1 MQRND
6 CWQIIAVLENH
17 NERTV
22 LRTKMKLAIFL
33 SLISA
38 SAAINAGHGAD
49 VAPLILQQSIPL
61 PGVKGKF
68 DHVAIDLAGQRVFMA
83 AKANDTLEVVDLK
96 NGSRLRSVAGFH
108 EPQGVL
114 YLPDTK
120 QVVVA
125 NGGNGEVQFLDGS
138 SLNVIYR
145 FPFTADADN
154 LRYDA
159 QARRVYVAA
168 QDGVIG
174 PIELNTMEKLPEIK
188 LPGHPEAFA
197 IETGGCRLF
206 VNVPKTDSVFVIDRC
221 KTEIVGQWQLTKAKV
236 NYTMAFDEAHSRL
249 FVGCRNP
256 ASVVV
261 LDSNTGREVATFPI
275 GGETD
280 CIFYDGEHQRIYATG
295 AEGTLDVVEQM
306 DSDHYRVLAKFL
318 TAPLARTCLFVPE
331 LDRLFV
337 ALPRQKDHDAE
348 LRVYQARH

>member
-1 MQRND
+1 
-6 CWQIIAVLENH
+6 
-17 NERTV
+17 
-22 LRTKMKLAIFL
+22 MKLAIFL
-33 SLISA
+33 SLIGA
-38 SAAINAGHGAD
+38 SAVINASHGTD

-68 DHVAIDLAGQRVFMA
+68 DHLAVDLAGHRIFVA
-83 AKANDTLEVVDLK
+83 AKINNTLEVVDFQ
-96 NGSRLRSVAGFH
+96 NGRRVRSVSGFR

-114 YLPDTK
+114 YLPDTR
-120 QVVVA
+120 QVIIA

-138 SLNVIYR
+138 SFNVIKHVS
-145 FPFTADADN
+145 FTADADN

-174 PIELNTMEKLPEIK
+174 SIDLNRMKKLLEIK

-197 IETGGCRLF
+197 IESGGRRLF
-206 VNVPKTDSVFVIDRC
+206 VNAPKSDSVFVIDRS
-221 KTEIVGQWQLTKAKV
+221 KSEVIGRWQLTKANV

-261 LDSNTGREVATFPI
+261 LDSNTGGEVTAFPI

-280 CIFYDGEHQRIYATG
+280 CMFYDRAHQRIYATG
-295 AEGTLDVVEQM
+295 AEGTLDVVEQV
-306 DSDHYRVLAKFL
+306 DADHYRVLAKL
-318 TAPLARTCLFVPE
+318 PTAPLARTCLFVPE

-337 ALPRQKDHDAE
+337 AVPRQKDHDAE

>member
-1 MQRND
+1 
-6 CWQIIAVLENH
+6 
-17 NERTV
+17 
-22 LRTKMKLAIFL
+22 MKLAIFL
-33 SLISA
+33 SLIGA
-38 SAAINAGHGAD
+38 SAVINASPGAD

-83 AKANDTLEVVDLK
+83 AKANDTLEVIDLK

-114 YLPDTK
+114 YLSDTK

-138 SLNVIYR
+138 SLNVVHR
-145 FPFTADADN
+145 FPFAADADN

-159 QARRVYVAA
+159 QARLVYVAA
-168 QDGVIG
+168 QDGVLGAID
-174 PIELNTMEKLPEIK
+174 LQTMRKLPEIK

-197 IETGGCRLF
+197 IESGGRRLF
-206 VNVPKTDSVFVIDRC
+206 VNVPKTDSIFAIDRS
-221 KTEIVGQWQLTKAKV
+221 KSEVIGRWQLTKAKV
-236 NYTMAFDEAHSRL
+236 NYTMAFDEVHGRL

-261 LDSNTGREVATFPI
+261 LDSNTGGEVATFPV

-280 CIFYDGEHQRIYATG
+280 AMFYDERHKRIYVTG
-295 AEGTLDVVEQM
+295 AEGTIDVVEQV
-306 DSDHYRVLAKFL
+306 DADHYRVLAKLL

-337 ALPRQKDHDAE
+337 AVPRQKDHDAE
-348 LRVYQARH
+348 LRVYQAHH

>member
-1 MQRND
+1 M
-6 CWQIIAVLENH
+6 L
-17 NERTV
+17 
-22 LRTKMKLAIFL
+22 L
-33 SLISA
+33 SLLGA
-38 SAAINAGHGAD
+38 SAAISANQRAD
-49 VAPLILQQSIPL
+49 ITPLTLQQSIPL

-68 DHVAIDLAGQRVFMA
+68 DHVAIDLVGQRVFIA
-83 AKANDTLEVVDLK
+83 AKVNNTLEVVDLK
-96 NGSRLRSVAGFH
+96 GATRLRSVAGFR

-120 QVVVA
+120 EVVVA

-138 SLNVIYR
+138 SLNVIKR
-145 FPFTADADN
+145 VSFTADADN

-188 LPGHPEAFA
+188 LPSHPEAFA
-197 IETGGCRLF
+197 IETGGYRLF
-206 VNVPKTDSVFVIDRC
+206 VNVPKTDSIFVIDRS
-221 KTEIVGQWQLTKAKV
+221 KSEVIDRWQLTKAKV
-236 NYTMAFDEAHSRL
+236 NYTMAFDEVHGRL

-261 LDSNTGREVATFPI
+261 LDSNTGGEVATFPV

-280 CIFYDGEHQRIYATG
+280 AMFYDERHKRIYVTG
-295 AEGTLDVVEQM
+295 AEGTIDVVEQV
-306 DSDHYRVLAKFL
+306 DADHYRVLAKLL

-337 ALPRQKDHDAE
+337 AVPRQKGRDAE

>member
-6 CWQIIAVLENH
+6 CWQIIAALENH

-22 LRTKMKLAIFL
+22 LRTRMKLAIFL

-49 VAPLILQQSIPL
+49 VGQLILNQSIHL
-61 PGVKGKF
+61 PGVKGKC
-68 DHVAIDLAGQRVFMA
+68 DHVAIDLAGQRVVVA

-96 NGSRLRSVAGFH
+96 NGSRLRSVTGFH

-114 YLPDTK
+114 YLPDTR

-138 SLNVIYR
+138 SLNLVHR

-174 PIELNTMEKLPEIK
+174 SIDLNAMEKLPDIK

-197 IETGGCRLF
+197 TATRGRRLF
-206 VNVPKTDSVFVIDRC
+206 VNVAKTDS
-221 KTEIVGQWQLTKAKV
+221 
-236 NYTMAFDEAHSRL
+236 
-249 FVGCRNP
+249 
-256 ASVVV
+256 
-261 LDSNTGREVATFPI
+261 
-275 GGETD
+275 
-280 CIFYDGEHQRIYATG
+280 IF
-295 AEGTLDVVEQM
+295 
-306 DSDHYRVLAKFL
+306 
-318 TAPLARTCLFVPE
+318 
-331 LDRLFV
+331 
-337 ALPRQKDHDAE
+337 
-348 LRVYQARH
+348 